1 MKDSTEWI
9 ETLNKITG
17 LAQTGL
23 YYSKDVYDKERYDQI
38 ISYVRTLIDLK
49 EIDTTDFIADV
60 LQDVGYATPKIDVR
74 AVVFKD
80 NKLLLAKETE
90 DGLWSIP
97 GGWADIGYSAAE
109 NAEKEVL
116 EETGLEVKATRL
128 LALTD
133 RRKHPHPAMFLH
145 VYKAFFWCELI
156 GGELKPSIETSEV
169 GFFGRN
175 ELPPISTARVT
186 ETQIHQF
193 FELLQGLPEQTDFD

>member
-38 ISYVRTLIDLK
+38 INYVRTLIDLK
-49 EIDTTDFIADV
+49 EIDTQDFIADV

-80 NKLLLAKETE
+80 NKLLLAKETQ

-193 FELLQGLPEQTDFD
+193 FELLQELPESTYFD